1 MTAFDEFVNG
11 AKKCFD
17 VAVEKTGA
25 AVEAS
30 KRRIEKS
37 QLSCKLRDEY
47 AALGRLSFETAENG
61 ADNAE
66 KMRRCINNI
75 RALKEQ
81 IGSLNEEQP
90 ERGNLCPVCGKPVK
104 KGFSYCPECGAKR

>member
-17 VAVEKTGA
+17 YAAEKTGV

-30 KRRIEKS
+30 KRQIEKS
-37 QLSCKLRDEY
+37 QLNCKLRDEY
-47 AALGRLSFETAENG
+47 AALGKLSFETVENG

-66 KMRRCINNI
+66 KMRRRINNI

-81 IGSLNEEQP
+81 LGFLEESAK
-90 ERGNLCPVCGKPVK
+90 ENHTCSVCGRTIK